1 MRWWWLWVG
10 VFGGSWVHLSRLRRI
25 YRNLSE
31 YSVPRRVV
39 LHRGVHRD
47 SEAEERSGAESGMNT
62 GRRSQK
68 VGKQGEDLAALKLRS
83 MGYLRIFKLNEAR
96 TAKGIRVRRVPGDY
110 SAIEA
115 GTLRSVLVEVKA
127 TESDRI
133 EFGRLQD
140 HQVRE
145 LNEHTEI
152 GAPGLLVL
160 VFKDSVHVLSWPI
173 EGFERGTSI
182 VNKNGNIYLRGKK

>member
-1 MRWWWLWVG
+1 M
-10 VFGGSWVHLSRLRRI
+10 SRLRRI
-25 YRNLSE
+25 CKHLPE

-39 LHRGVHRD
+39 HNRRLHRDPEV
-47 SEAEERSGAESGMNT
+47 EERFGAESGMNT

-68 VGKQGEDLAALKLRS
+68 VGKQGEDLAALELRKL
-83 MGYLRIFKLNEAR
+83 GYLRIFKLNEAR
-96 TAKGIRVRRVPGDY
+96 TAKGIRVRNVPGDY

-115 GTLRSVLVEVKA
+115 KTMRSVLVEVKA

-133 EFGRLQD
+133 LFSRLKK

-173 EGFERGTSI
+173 EGFEHGTSI
-182 VNKNGNIYLRGKK
+182 VNKNGSIYLRGKK

>member
-1 MRWWWLWVG
+1 M
-10 VFGGSWVHLSRLRRI
+10 SRLRRI
-25 YRNLSE
+25 YRHLPE

-39 LHRGVHRD
+39 LHRSLYRD
-47 SEAEERSGAESGMNT
+47 SETEERSGTEPEAESGMNT

-68 VGKQGEDLAALKLRS
+68 VGKEGEDLAKLELRRR
-83 MGYLRIFKLNEAR
+83 GYLRIFKLNEAR
-96 TAKGIRVRRVPGDY
+96 TAKGKRVRKVPGDY
-110 SAIEA
+110 SAIESK
-115 GTLRSVLVEVKA
+115 TLRSVLVEVKA

-133 EFGRLQD
+133 IFSRLED

-173 EGFERGTSI
+173 EGFEHGASI
-182 VNKNGNIYLRGKK
+182 VNKNGSIYLRGKK

>member
-1 MRWWWLWVG
+1 M
-10 VFGGSWVHLSRLRRI
+10 SRLRRI
-25 YRNLSE
+25 YRNLPE

-39 LHRGVHRD
+39 LHRGLHRD
-47 SEAEERSGAESGMNT
+47 PEAKERSGAESEAESGMNT

-68 VGKQGEDLAALKLRS
+68 VGKQGEELAALELRRR
-83 MGYLRIFKLNEAR
+83 GYLRIFKLNEAR
-96 TAKGIRVRRVPGDY
+96 TAKGIRVQRVPGDY

-133 EFGRLQD
+133 EFGRLQA

-173 EGFERGTSI
+173 EGFEHGASI
-182 VNKNGNIYLRGKK
+182 VNKNGSIYLRGKK